1 MPVKAIRLSMINDC
15 YWYQISE
22 IHVEWLTTKM
32 QWLVR
37 RSAFHDFWPWNEDY
51 WIFQSNNLAASYIK
65 HLICYHYILSWKSAL
80 YNNKIMGKIV
90 GSMVI
95 ICLYFSKWVHS
106 LPFWQCQ
113 SCIRH
118 KVPSSRLFT
127 AIIWV
132 EPSLWRL
139 IGLSGMYPYQL
150 DGDPMK
156 DTWEHTSAESNWL
169 CWH

>member
-1 MPVKAIRLSMINDC
+1 MVNNKDAMIGSKEC
-15 YWYQISE
+15 IS
-22 IHVEWLTTKM
+22 W
-32 QWLVR
+32 
-37 RSAFHDFWPWNEDY
+37 FWPWNEDY
-51 WIFQSNNLAASYIK
+51 WIFQSNNFAASYIQ
-65 HLICYHYILSWKSAL
+65 HLICHHYVMSWRSDS
-80 YNNKIMGKIV
+80 YNIKIMGKNCWKHGYYVLILYWN
-90 GSMVI
+90 GSMV
-95 ICLYFSKWVHS
+95 
-106 LPFWQCQ
+106 PFLAM
-113 SCIRH
+113 SIMIRH